1 MNILQINNET
11 NNEAKYSSWHT
22 VGAEEVTLSLWMLL
36 FSGIDL
42 ENIVYYK
49 DCTHYFVMT
58 AKKQSLLDKGVIINV
73 RTSWLQFPDFV
84 TWAGDFGRCESR
96 CSPARNWARGGVG
109 KVPPT
114 HTLLSLGVTWVV
126 DKAAHANMHREF
138 SAHGRVL
145 LWDLYQVL
153 MRIDWVF
160 SFPSLIQPCLFSG
173 RSHVIWRQMGAPCRN
188 ET

>member
-1 MNILQINNET
+1 
-11 NNEAKYSSWHT
+11 
-22 VGAEEVTLSLWMLL
+22 MLL

-96 CSPARNWARGGVG
+96 CSPARN
-109 KVPPT
+109 
-114 HTLLSLGVTWVV
+114 
-126 DKAAHANMHREF
+126 
-138 SAHGRVL
+138 
-145 LWDLYQVL
+145 
-153 MRIDWVF
+153 
-160 SFPSLIQPCLFSG
+160 
-173 RSHVIWRQMGAPCRN
+173 
-188 ET
+188 